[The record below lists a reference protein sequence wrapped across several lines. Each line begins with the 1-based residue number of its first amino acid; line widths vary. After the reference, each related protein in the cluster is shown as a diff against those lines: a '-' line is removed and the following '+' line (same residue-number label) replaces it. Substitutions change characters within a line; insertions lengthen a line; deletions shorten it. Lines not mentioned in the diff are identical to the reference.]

1 MGAEPRRKY
10 ITMNGRVYRTSDMH
24 ELSFRE
30 VEALY
35 KEYRVSPPTPPA
47 PPPPTPVPPPTP
59 PASPPPTSD
68 PLPPHCDEE
77 QDRQQV
83 YDRVDRECTEF
94 MSHAIVA
101 YAAIQLVLRV
111 LARLL
116 VSA

>member
-35 KEYRVSPPTPPA
+35 KEYRVPPPPA
-47 PPPPTPVPPPTP
+47 PPPPP
-59 PASPPPTSD
+59 SD

-94 MSHAIVA
+94 MRYTIVA
-101 YAAIQLVLRV
+101 YAVIQLVLRV
-111 LARLL
+111 LSRLL
-116 VSA
+116 G